1 MINDEYI
8 SLYYNILGLQPGA
21 SLSDIKKSYRKLVR
35 IYHPDLSSA
44 QDKEKNNAIM
54 IRLNEAYQ
62 SLAKSGEHESSV
74 PGENVPHTPSNV
86 NVPNVDVGQGQ
97 YPAKPKDPAYTY
109 YKQAHLYFHRGF
121 YKFYRKKMH
130 AQNMLVASQEILSC
144 FQKAY
149 PYYKKVVEEYPD
161 CPWISDARFKMQKI
175 RKLTPIYSS
184 ILLKLEKALKEEELK
199 RGSAKEYQNSY
210 QFKEMSKNFLH
221 IWEINKL

>member
-1 MINDEYI
+1 MRKGEHIG
-8 SLYYNILGLQPGA
+8 LYYDILGLRPGA
-21 SLSDIKKSYRKLVR
+21 SLGEIKKSYRKLVR

-44 QDKEKNNAIM
+44 SDKEKNNAIM

-62 SLAKSGEHESSV
+62 SLSRIGESESSV
-74 PGENVPHTPSNV
+74 TSDVPSAPTQTPS
-86 NVPNVDVGQGQ
+86 GQSQ
-97 YPAKPKDPAYTY
+97 TTTPMKPKDPAYSY

-130 AQNMLVASQEILSC
+130 ANNMLAASQEILSC

-149 PYYKKVVEEYPD
+149 PYYKRVVEEYPD
-161 CPWISDARFKMQKI
+161 CLWYADARFKMDKI

-184 ILLKLEKALKEEELK
+184 ILTKLEKALKEEEEK
-199 RGSAKEYQNSY
+199 RDSSKVYQNSY